1 MLKLSSGKADINYT
15 MEIIERSE
23 VYDFSREPVLE
34 KLDSNSFTNTNFDNK
49 LTKFYGKIINIHFFL
64 SNNKELTNNQK
75 LDYCTIERYFMKL
88 YLREMMKK
96 K

>member
-1 MLKLSSGKADINYT
+1 MSSGKANINYT
-15 MEIIERSE
+15 IEILEKSE
-23 VYDFSREPVLE
+23 SFDVSREPIFE
-34 KLDSNSFTNTNFDNK
+34 KLEINSFTNTNLENK

-64 SNNKELTNNQK
+64 STNKELTNTQK

-96 K
+96 R

>member
-1 MLKLSSGKADINYT
+1 MGLK
-15 MEIIERSE
+15 
-23 VYDFSREPVLE
+23 VLE

>member
-1 MLKLSSGKADINYT
+1 VSSGKADINYT
-15 MEIIERSE
+15 MEILERSE
-23 VYDFSREPVLE
+23 VYNFSREPVFE
-34 KLDSNSFTNTNFDNK
+34 KLDINSISNTYYDKK

-88 YLREMMKK
+88 YLREMMKEK
-96 K
+96 

>member
-1 MLKLSSGKADINYT
+1 MSSGKANINYT
-15 MEIIERSE
+15 IEILEKSE
-23 VYDFSREPVLE
+23 SYDVSREPIFE
-34 KLDSNSFTNTNFDNK
+34 KIEINSFTNTNFENK

-64 SNNKELTNNQK
+64 SNNKELTTTQK

-96 K
+96 R